1 MLEQVLLSLR
11 NWFVADKRTGRV
23 RIEDGRLVP
32 PAALGLKEGQ
42 YVRIT
47 GSTFN
52 DGLHAWPYNGLTDEE
67 FVGTVW
73 ALAIPRAVVDLAN
86 EIARGTTST
95 PRSWTARTHPRA
107 SAGYSYTRVGGD
119 GSPITWATAV
129 QGRVSTLGESCEP
142 PVRAHGGGV
151 REARRKDR
159 ARR

>member
-23 RIEDGRLVP
+23 RIEEGRLVP

-52 DGLHAWPYNGLTDEE
+52 DGLHSWPCNGLTDEE

-73 ALAIPRAVVDLAN
+73 ALAIPRAVVDLAD
-86 EIARGTTST
+86 EIAAWQTENAKELDS
-95 PRSWTARTHPRA
+95 PYA
-107 SAGYSYTRVGGD
+107 SESFGGYSYTRVGGD
-119 GSPITWATAV
+119 GSPITWR
-129 QGRVSTLGESCEP
+129 QQFK
-142 PVRAHGGGV
+142 
-151 REARRKDR
+151 ARLDPWRKL
-159 ARR
+159 

>member
-23 RIEDGRLVP
+23 RIEGGSLVP
-32 PAALGLKEGQ
+32 PAGLGLKEGQ

-73 ALAIPRAVVDLAN
+73 ALAIPQAVVDLAD
-86 EIARGTTST
+86 EIAAWQTEHAKELDS
-95 PRSWTARTHPRA
+95 PYA
-107 SAGYSYTRVGGD
+107 SESFGGYSYTRVGGD
-119 GSPITWATAV
+119 GSPITWR
-129 QGRVSTLGESCEP
+129 QQFK
-142 PVRAHGGGV
+142 
-151 REARRKDR
+151 ARLDPWRKL
-159 ARR
+159 

>member
-52 DGLHAWPYNGLTDEE
+52 DGLHAWPYNDLTDEE

-73 ALAIPRAVVDLAN
+73 ALAIPQTVVDLAD
-86 EIARGTTST
+86 EDRRRGRQST
-95 PRSWTARTHPRA
+95 PRSWTARMRARA
-107 SAGYSYTRVGGD
+107 SA
-119 GSPITWATAV
+119 ATATPASAATARPSR
-129 QGRVSTLGESCEP
+129 GGSSSRRVSTLGESCEP
-142 PVRAHGGGV
+142 PVRTHGGGV

-159 ARR
+159 A

>member
-11 NWFVADKRTGRV
+11 NWFVAGKRTGRV
-23 RIEDGRLVP
+23 RIEGGRLVP

-73 ALAIPRAVVDLAN
+73 ALAIPQTVHAKELD
-86 EIARGTTST
+86 S
-95 PRSWTARTHPRA
+95 PYA
-107 SAGYSYTRVGGD
+107 SESFGGYSYTRVGGD
-119 GSPITWATAV
+119 GSPITWR
-129 QGRVSTLGESCEP
+129 QQFK
-142 PVRAHGGGV
+142 
-151 REARRKDR
+151 ARLDPWRKL
-159 ARR
+159 